1 MSAAAGAGDAQ
12 YRKMTQ
18 TPIPRLVATL
28 AVPTII
34 SMLVTAVYNMADT
47 FFVAQLGTSAAGA
60 VGIVFSL
67 MAVIQ
72 AIGFMLGMGAGN
84 LVSRYLGAKEQ
95 RQADCAA
102 STAFFTA
109 LAFGLGITVLGT
121 LFLDPLMRVLGAT
134 PTILPYARDYA
145 RYILFG
151 APVMCASF
159 VLNNILRGEGKAMLA
174 MVGIG
179 LGGVLNIGLDPLFIY
194 AFGLGIAGAAIAT
207 LLSQCVSFAI
217 LLACFLRRKSAV
229 RLHIGQVSRKAEVYA
244 RIIKTG
250 MPSFC
255 RQSLASVATVL
266 LNVNAAVYGDAAVA
280 AMSVVGRIF
289 MFVFSFMLGFG
300 QGFQP
305 VAGYNFGAKRYD
317 RVRGATYFTMLV
329 GTVLMSVLAAAGF
342 LAAAGRVGAVPPG
355 RRGGHRHRRAGAA
368 GAVRGSAAVRRFY
381 GDEHAA
387 AGDGAV
393 RAGDVPV
400 AVPPGHF
407 LCAVHSA
414 AAAAH
419 RAFGRAARPA
429 RGRPVYFRGD
439 ASVFAFIPAAAEAV
453 GTGGTC
459 CGGKIRI
466 WKSRG
471 DSPRLCSFLLLQFP
485 RFFRQTHFDG
495 FHF

>member
-109 LAFGLGITVLGT
+109 LAFGLGITVLGP

-217 LLACFLRRKSAV
+217 LLSCFLRRKSAV

-317 RVRGATYFTMLV
+317 RVRGATYFTILV

-342 LAAAGRVGAVPPG
+342 LAAPGALALRAQCVVLPLFGVSTVTNMLLQVTGQSGQATFLSLCRQGIFFVP
-355 RRGGHRHRRAGAA
+355 
-368 GAVRGSAAVRRFY
+368 
-381 GDEHAA
+381 
-387 AGDGAV
+387 
-393 RAGDVPV
+393 
-400 AVPPGHF
+400 
-407 LCAVHSA
+407 
-414 AAAAH
+414 
-419 RAFGRAARPA
+419 
-429 RGRPVYFRGD
+429 
-439 ASVFAFIPAAAEAV
+439 FILLLPQLIGLLGVQLAQPAADLCTFAV
-453 GTGGTC
+453 TL
-459 CGGKIRI
+459 
-466 WKSRG
+466 
-471 DSPRLCSFLLLQFP
+471 PFLLSFLRRLKLWEQAE
-485 RFFRQTHFDG
+485 RAVAEK
-495 FHF
+495 

>member
-342 LAAAGRVGAVPPG
+342 LAAPGALALF
-355 RRGGHRHRRAGAA
+355 RRDDAEVIAIGALALRAQW
-368 GAVRGSAAVRRFY
+368 RFY

-429 RGRPVYFRGD
+429 RGRPVYLRGD

>member
-1 MSAAAGAGDAQ
+1 MSTKD
-12 YRKMTQ
+12 KFTLMT
-18 TPIPRLVATL
+18 TAPVPRLIGSL
-28 AVPTII
+28 AIPTII

-194 AFGLGIAGAAIAT
+194 TFRLGIAGAAIAT

-217 LLACFLRRKSAV
+217 LLSCFLRRKSAV
-229 RLHIGQVSRKAEVYA
+229 RLHIGQVSRKA
-244 RIIKTG
+244 
-250 MPSFC
+250 
-255 RQSLASVATVL
+255 
-266 LNVNAAVYGDAAVA
+266 
-280 AMSVVGRIF
+280 
-289 MFVFSFMLGFG
+289 
-300 QGFQP
+300 
-305 VAGYNFGAKRYD
+305 
-317 RVRGATYFTMLV
+317 
-329 GTVLMSVLAAAGF
+329 
-342 LAAAGRVGAVPPG
+342 
-355 RRGGHRHRRAGAA
+355 
-368 GAVRGSAAVRRFY
+368 
-381 GDEHAA
+381 
-387 AGDGAV
+387 
-393 RAGDVPV
+393 
-400 AVPPGHF
+400 
-407 LCAVHSA
+407 
-414 AAAAH
+414 
-419 RAFGRAARPA
+419 
-429 RGRPVYFRGD
+429 
-439 ASVFAFIPAAAEAV
+439 
-453 GTGGTC
+453 
-459 CGGKIRI
+459 
-466 WKSRG
+466 
-471 DSPRLCSFLLLQFP
+471 
-485 RFFRQTHFDG
+485 
-495 FHF
+495 

>member
-1 MSAAAGAGDAQ
+1 MSAAARAGDAQ

-47 FFVAQLGTSAAGA
+47 FFLAQLGTSAAGA

-194 AFGLGIAGAAIAT
+194 TFGLGIAGAAIAT

-217 LLACFLRRKSAV
+217 LLACFLRRKKRGAPAHRAGVPQGRGV
-229 RLHIGQVSRKAEVYA
+229 RAHHQNGHA
-244 RIIKTG
+244 
-250 MPSFC
+250 
-255 RQSLASVATVL
+255 VL
-266 LNVNAAVYGDAAVA
+266 LPPISGQCGHGAAERERRRLRRAAVA

-305 VAGYNFGAKRYD
+305 VAGYNFGAKA
-317 RVRGATYFTMLV
+317 VRPGARGHLFHN
-329 GTVLMSVLAAAGF
+329 A
-342 LAAAGRVGAVPPG
+342 
-355 RRGGHRHRRAGAA
+355 GGHGADERAGGGRFFWPRRARWRCSA
-368 GAVRGSAAVRRFY
+368 GTTRRSSPSARWRCGRSAWFCRCS
-381 GDEHAA
+381 A
-387 AGDGAV
+387 
-393 RAGDVPV
+393 
-400 AVPPGHF
+400 F
-407 LCAVHSA
+407 L
-414 AAAAH
+414 
-419 RAFGRAARPA
+419 R
-429 RGRPVYFRGD
+429 
-439 ASVFAFIPAAAEAV
+439 
-453 GTGGTC
+453 
-459 CGGKIRI
+459 
-466 WKSRG
+466 
-471 DSPRLCSFLLLQFP
+471 
-485 RFFRQTHFDG
+485 
-495 FHF
+495 

>member
-1 MSAAAGAGDAQ
+1 MSAAAGAGDSQ

-121 LFLDPLMRVLGAT
+121 LFLDPL
-134 PTILPYARDYA
+134 
-145 RYILFG
+145 
-151 APVMCASF
+151 
-159 VLNNILRGEGKAMLA
+159 
-174 MVGIG
+174 
-179 LGGVLNIGLDPLFIY
+179 FIY
-194 AFGLGIAGAAIAT
+194 TFRLGIAGAAIAT

-342 LAAAGRVGAVPPG
+342 LAAPGALALFRRDDAEVIAIGALALRAQCVVLPLFGVSTVTNMLLQVTGQSGQATFLSLCRQGIFFVP
-355 RRGGHRHRRAGAA
+355 
-368 GAVRGSAAVRRFY
+368 
-381 GDEHAA
+381 
-387 AGDGAV
+387 
-393 RAGDVPV
+393 
-400 AVPPGHF
+400 
-407 LCAVHSA
+407 
-414 AAAAH
+414 
-419 RAFGRAARPA
+419 
-429 RGRPVYFRGD
+429 
-439 ASVFAFIPAAAEAV
+439 FILLLPQLIGLLGVQLAQPAADLCTFAV
-453 GTGGTC
+453 TL
-459 CGGKIRI
+459 
-466 WKSRG
+466 
-471 DSPRLCSFLLLQFP
+471 PFLLSFLRRLKLWEQAE
-485 RFFRQTHFDG
+485 RAVAEK
-495 FHF
+495 